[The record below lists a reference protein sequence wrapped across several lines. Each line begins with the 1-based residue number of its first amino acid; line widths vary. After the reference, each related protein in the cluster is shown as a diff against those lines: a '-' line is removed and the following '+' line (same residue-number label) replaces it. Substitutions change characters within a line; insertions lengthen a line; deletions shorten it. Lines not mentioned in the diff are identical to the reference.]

1 MIFYSNAE
9 RGIPIEEGTIFK
21 AECRSVEISV
31 HRKKGCDGWFLD
43 GWFLT
48 CDALGFHDM
57 ELESTRAVSAIL
69 ESKRVI
75 ERRMETAKMIVEDFH
90 KHETSMMRG

>member
-9 RGIPIEEGTIFK
+9 RGIPVEEGTIFK
-21 AECRSVEISV
+21 AEYGKVEISV
-31 HRKKGCDGWFLD
+31 YRKFDCNGWALD
-43 GWFLT
+43 GWFLS

-57 ELESTRAVSAIL
+57 ELESTSPIFAIL

-75 ERRMETAKMIVEDFH
+75 KRRMETAQMLVKAFQEQ
-90 KHETSMMRG
+90 ETSIIRL